1 MLTTHE
7 ITALVRAYADGP
19 RLMESAL
26 AGVSDD
32 ELRFKPGPEHWSIHE
47 NVAHVAEIDL
57 IVAARI
63 RFVLAMPGAPL
74 LATDAAGW
82 AKAFDYSTVPLQKA
96 LALMRAVRETTADLL
111 YRAPAGAWEHVGI
124 HSKHGPQTL
133 EWIVKHMVEHVEYHL
148 KTIAKRREQY
158 AESRRASATEPP
170 PGQAIS

>member
-7 ITALVRAYADGP
+7 IAALIGAYADGP

-26 AGVSDD
+26 AGVPDD
-32 ELRFKPGPEHWSIHE
+32 ELRFKPGPEHWSIQE
-47 NVAHVAEIDL
+47 NVAHVADIDL

-82 AKAFDYSTVPLQKA
+82 AKAFDYSAVPLQKA
-96 LALMRAVRETTADLL
+96 LALMRAVRETTADVLR
-111 YRAPAGAWEHVGI
+111 RAPAGAWEHVGI

-133 EWIVKHMVEHVEYHL
+133 EWIVKHMVEHVDYHL
-148 KTIAKRREQY
+148 KTIAKRRQQY
-158 AESRRASATEPP
+158 AESHRASAGDSPLERSIP
-170 PGQAIS
+170 